1 MDFPLALITGT
12 LLSLVLVYWITRSS
26 ASKTP
31 QIPGPPPHPFVG
43 HTLQVPTVKTWKYFE
58 KLYHEYGV
66 LQCQIS
72 TQSIDLDTG
81 SIVKLTLAGDDIIV
95 LSDPSDAEELESLAD
110 AVPRPS
116 SLTANYSWVAVHTT
130 THPGDHSCTRVN
142 ISRKTNAWC
151 FYPTAK
157 F

>member
-58 KLYHEYGV
+58 KLYHEYG
-66 LQCQIS
+66 
-72 TQSIDLDTG
+72 

-116 SLTANYSWVAVHTT
+116 SLKANYSWVAVHTT
-130 THPGDHSCTRVN
+130 THPEDHSCTRVN